1 MRVFFAILGVVV
13 IVLQTL
19 ALGESY
25 RGLDSPIWGYL
36 LGIGLIVAPF
46 TALGMLIGYLL
57 MIAAVLVPAIGGFL
71 IVKEVTGSSGLGTIG
86 LIAGVAIGI
95 KFAGSKVFDRL
106 LEPSRRLV
114 DEKEKD

>member
-13 IVLQTL
+13 IILQTL

-25 RGLDSPIWGYL
+25 SGLDSPIWGYL

-57 MIAAVLVPAIGGFL
+57 MIAAIVAPSILGFL
-71 IVKEVTGSSGLGTIG
+71 IVKEVTGSSGLGAIG
-86 LIAGVAIGI
+86 FIAGIAIGM
-95 KFAGSKVFDRL
+95 KFAGSEVFDRL
-106 LEPSRRLV
+106 LEPFRRLA
-114 DEKEKD
+114 DKEEKD